1 MMQHHW
7 KIVERAN
14 PNALHALCDSRER
27 AQFWIDTYGDS
38 GIFTDKT
45 LTRDSFEI
53 VPPPGFRHIAD
64 VLAGLEEVRTALGA
78 ARRHPDAVR
87 LDGVE

>member
-7 KIVERAN
+7 KIEA
-14 PNALHALCDSRER
+14 
-27 AQFWIDTYGDS
+27 AQ
-38 GIFTDKT
+38 
-45 LTRDSFEI
+45 
-53 VPPPGFRHIAD
+53 PPGGPATFRHIAD

>member
-7 KIVERAN
+7 KIVERA
-14 PNALHALCDSRER
+14 PGDGFEA
-27 AQFWIDTYGDS
+27 AQ
-38 GIFTDKT
+38 
-45 LTRDSFEI
+45 
-53 VPPPGFRHIAD
+53 PPGGPTTFRHIAD